1 MGIRI
6 GVSPYQRAIEVGRR
20 GAGRPAVAHPPPS
33 MCLPCATLSNG
44 TVVKAVVMARKRRAR
59 DYTGAL
65 AEQIYLH
72 RRETVDQVMARTVRK
87 IPLLFKHHNIE
98 PSDAQSWQKL
108 AVRLALAHVP
118 GLQVSM
124 RGSGRKRT
132 WKAGQGNE
140 LVRVAE
146 DMQSRTGMRMKN
158 VLVKLREDK
167 LGVWKHYTVENLG
180 ARYREAKRFQAQ
192 PETWTPSSRALV
204 LRRFKEL
211 LEELLEDW
219 ALEPPSR

>member
-1 MGIRI
+1 
-6 GVSPYQRAIEVGRR
+6 
-20 GAGRPAVAHPPPS
+20 
-33 MCLPCATLSNG
+33 
-44 TVVKAVVMARKRRAR
+44 MAPKRRAR

-72 RRETVDQVMARTVRK
+72 RHETVDQVMARTVRK

-124 RGSGRKRT
+124 PGRGRKRT
-132 WKAGQGNE
+132 WKAGRGNE

-180 ARYREAKRFQAQ
+180 ARYREAKRSQVQ
-192 PETWTPSSRALV
+192 PETWTPSSRALAE
-204 LRRFKEL
+204 RRIREL
-211 LEELLEDW
+211 LEELLKDL

>member
-1 MGIRI
+1 
-6 GVSPYQRAIEVGRR
+6 
-20 GAGRPAVAHPPPS
+20 
-33 MCLPCATLSNG
+33 
-44 TVVKAVVMARKRRAR
+44 MARKRRAP

-72 RRETVDQVMARTVRK
+72 RRETVEQVMARTVRK
-87 IPLLFKHHNIE
+87 IPLLFKHHKID

-124 RGSGRKRT
+124 RGGRKPT
-132 WKAGQGNE
+132 WKAGQGEQGNE
-140 LVRVAE
+140 LVRAVE
-146 DMQSRTGMRMKN
+146 DMQSQTGMSTKN
-158 VLVKLREDK
+158 VLLKLQEDK
-167 LGVWKHYTVENLG
+167 LGMWKGFTVENLG
-180 ARYREAKRFQAQ
+180 ARYWEAKRSPTQ

-204 LRRFKEL
+204 VRRIGEL
-211 LEELLEDW
+211 LEKLLEDL